1 MIEVARRRLSRYAG
15 SGRAEL
21 VVGDAGE
28 KLPFP
33 SKHFDA
39 VISVELI
46 ECLPPAKRAQL
57 LKEIRR
63 VLKPAGRVLME
74 HTDWDTQVWNVRDKA
89 LARKL
94 VHAFCDWTQGWMATS
109 DGWMGRRLLGLFR
122 GARCFGGLA
131 IAVHVLTN
139 DRFQPGTYGYDRAQD
154 FLSLAKAK
162 KGITL
167 AEARRFL
174 RDLKARHRE
183 GSYFYSVTRY
193 VVTGERTRR

>member
-1 MIEVARRRLSRYAG
+1 
-15 SGRAEL
+15 
-21 VVGDAGE
+21 
-28 KLPFP
+28 
-33 SKHFDA
+33 
-39 VISVELI
+39 
-46 ECLPPAKRAQL
+46 
-57 LKEIRR
+57 
-63 VLKPAGRVLME
+63 ME
-74 HTDWDTQVWNVRDKA
+74 HTDWDTQVWNAKDKV

-94 VHAFCDWTQGWMATS
+94 VHAFCDWTQGWMKTS

-122 GARCFGGLA
+122 EAGCFGDLA

-139 DRFQPGTYGYDRAQD
+139 DRFQRGTYGYDRAQD

-183 GSYFYSVTRY
+183 GAYFYSVTRY
-193 VVTGERTRR
+193 VVTGERTRG